1 MTTNKFNFLK
11 DDFQEEQ
18 SEETIET
25 ATPKLKPSEPTEKP
39 SESKPPSTETATIS
53 KKKEPKKVEVK
64 EDKTDKTGKRNNP
77 DYKVVGVL
85 MPKKLHKKAKVLL
98 MDDDEERDFSD
109 LMTEL
114 LESWLAAQDG

>member
-1 MTTNKFNFLK
+1 VTTNKFNFLK

-25 ATPKLKPSEPTEKP
+25 ATLKPKP

-53 KKKEPKKVEVK
+53 NKKEPKKAEVK

-109 LMTEL
+109 LMSEL
-114 LESWLAAQDG
+114 LEGWLAAQDG

>member
-1 MTTNKFNFLK
+1 MTTNKFIFLK

-18 SEETIET
+18 LEETIET
-25 ATPKLKPSEPTEKP
+25 ATLKPKPSEPTEKP

-53 KKKEPKKVEVK
+53 NKKEPKKAEVK

-77 DYKVVGVL
+77 DYTVVGVL